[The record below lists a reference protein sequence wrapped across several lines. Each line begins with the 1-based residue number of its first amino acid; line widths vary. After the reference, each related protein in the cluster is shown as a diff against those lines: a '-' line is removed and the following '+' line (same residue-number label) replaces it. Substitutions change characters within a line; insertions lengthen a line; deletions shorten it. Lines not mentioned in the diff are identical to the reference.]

1 MRSVSSLWTLPIWS
15 FQRVSR
21 TVAVSSPTVA
31 STSFLA
37 SPNFDVIS
45 RSSLNPTTF
54 TKTFTC
60 LDAGV
65 RSFTFVIVFS
75 SMLSLL
81 PTQAAESQRV
91 GKNLPPGEF
100 RRCGLTVL
108 TNRCYKNIR
117 KRWEREGT
125 VQVRSISESSGGRS
139 IPDAANYLARP
150 SDSTASHARRC
161 IRSQRYGHPCQRHE
175 TMQLRMHL
183 LSRRRSRPGS
193 ETADASRR

>member
-1 MRSVSSLWTLPIWS
+1 MGKTWPEGQGVESGLEPSPAA
-15 FQRVSR
+15 
-21 TVAVSSPTVA
+21 VATIPVASTAVA

-117 KRWEREGT
+117 KRDVRECGRGMRFYSR
-125 VQVRSISESSGGRS
+125 RSFSSQEGGRALREEDRPSGG
-139 IPDAANYLARP
+139 
-150 SDSTASHARRC
+150 
-161 IRSQRYGHPCQRHE
+161 
-175 TMQLRMHL
+175 
-183 LSRRRSRPGS
+183 
-193 ETADASRR
+193 

>member
-100 RRCGLTVL
+100 RRCGLLVVTS
-108 TNRCYKNIR
+108 RCYKNIR
-117 KRWEREGT
+117 RRGVRECGRGQRFYSRRSFSSVERGRALREED
-125 VQVRSISESSGGRS
+125 RPSGG
-139 IPDAANYLARP
+139 
-150 SDSTASHARRC
+150 
-161 IRSQRYGHPCQRHE
+161 
-175 TMQLRMHL
+175 
-183 LSRRRSRPGS
+183 
-193 ETADASRR
+193 

>member
-1 MRSVSSLWTLPIWS
+1 MGKTWPEGQGVESGLEPSPAAIATIPVSST
-15 FQRVSR
+15 
-21 TVAVSSPTVA
+21 TVA

-117 KRWEREGT
+117 KRRRINRAAH
-125 VQVRSISESSGGRS
+125 VRPVSTLSW
-139 IPDAANYLARP
+139 RP
-150 SDSTASHARRC
+150 RVRKRHQLFSATLGFHA
-161 IRSQRYGHPCQRHE
+161 HPC
-175 TMQLRMHL
+175 L
-183 LSRRRSRPGS
+183 
-193 ETADASRR
+193 